1 MRLLGRTKGERSIT
15 GRLTTILAIVGVVA
29 VGGAAWAYFTSTGV
43 GSGAASV
50 GALAAPTNVNG
61 NPSGSTVAVSWT
73 GVTDPGTGVFGYYVT
88 RTPYPSG
95 TSTNVCGSPTPLLP
109 ASPTSCSDSAVPNGT
124 YSYTVTAVYNS
135 FSSSGQSGQ
144 VVVAVKPSAGAPGV
158 NAATTFGSSPI
169 WVSGENVTLTDMPS
183 ANGGV
188 LTSVAYY
195 YCATA
200 SAPCTSLN
208 WTPIGSSASGGTWSV
223 VWPAGSLPAD
233 GTYDV
238 VATASTSS
246 LTSDVSA
253 ATEVGVDTTP
263 PNISTPNVNGFA

>member
-1 MRLLGRTKGERSIT
+1 MKPLKRVGRR
-15 GRLTTILAIVGVVA
+15 GRLVAVA
-29 VGGAAWAYFTSTGV
+29 VGVASLLCGVAAWAYFTSTGV

-61 NPSGSTVAVSWT
+61 NPNGSTVAVSWT
-73 GVTDPGTGVFGYYVT
+73 GVTDPGTGTFGYYVT

-95 TSTNVCGSPTPLLP
+95 MSTNVCGSPTALLP

-124 YSYTVTAVYNS
+124 YTYTVTAVYNS
-135 FSSSGQSGQ
+135 FSTGGQSGQ

-158 NAATTFGSSPI
+158 SAATTFGSSPI
-169 WVSGENVTLTDMPS
+169 WVSGENVTLTDTPS

-188 LTSVAYY
+188 LTSVAYH

-200 SAPCTSLN
+200 SAPCTSSN
-208 WTPIGSSASGGTWSV
+208 WTAIGSSTSGGTWPV

-246 LTSDVSA
+246 LTSDVSP

-263 PNISTPNVNGFA
+263 PNISTPNVNGFS